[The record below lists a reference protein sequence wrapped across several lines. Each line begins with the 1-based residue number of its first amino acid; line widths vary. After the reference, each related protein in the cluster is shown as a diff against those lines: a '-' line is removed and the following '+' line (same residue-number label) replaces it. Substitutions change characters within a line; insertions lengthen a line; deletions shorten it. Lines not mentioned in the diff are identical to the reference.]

1 MKSCYSEIRELEKEL
16 EKLQKKRRV
25 LRAKR
30 DILVIDKQMDMCTE
44 QTELELEKILYT
56 INAVHKDI
64 HKVYARL
71 YYLRKKRMKEAREF
85 YNPMDEVDIIMLIH
99 KDRCIH
105 GITL

>member
-16 EKLQKKRRV
+16 EKLQKKHRV
-25 LRAKR
+25 LCAKR
-30 DILVIDKQMDMCTE
+30 DCLVIDKQMDMCTE
-44 QTELELEKILYT
+44 QMELELEKIPYT

-64 HKVYARL
+64 RKVYARL
-71 YYLRKKRMKEAREF
+71 YYLRKKRMKETREF

-99 KDRCIH
+99 KDGCIH